1 MRLISV
7 LKRLSAPAW
16 LALAVVA
23 ATSPAA
29 LAQFGSQPVKIIF
42 PFAAGGSG
50 DAVARM
56 LAERISLATNQ
67 SAFVENRTG
76 GSGMLGVQAVKSAPA
91 DGTTLLLTP
100 FTLMVIYPHIYPDLK
115 YDPQKDFVPISQV
128 CSFEFAIAVAKNS
141 SVKTIRE
148 MVEWIRK
155 DPKAGSYGT
164 PGAGTLPHFFGIAF
178 GRAAGLD
185 YRHVAYR
192 GASAA
197 VADLVAGQ
205 IPTAVLSTADV
216 LEHHNQGTV
225 RILATLDASPSP
237 FISGIPTLKESGYDL
252 SGNGWFALYAPAG
265 TPPAIV
271 ERINAIVREYAQSK
285 PFGEKLLTLGL
296 LATGTSG
303 EELASRQR
311 MEARTWE
318 PIIKTSGF
326 KPTD

>member
-1 MRLISV
+1 MKLMSF
-7 LKRLSAPAW
+7 LKKLAAPVW
-16 LALAVVA
+16 LALTAVA
-23 ATSPAA
+23 ANSPAA

-56 LAERISLATNQ
+56 LAERISLITNQ
-67 SAFVENRTG
+67 PAFVENRTG
-76 GSGMLGVQAVKSAPA
+76 GSGMIGVQAVKNAPA

-115 YDPQKDFVPISQV
+115 YDPQNDFIPISQV
-128 CSFEFAIAVAKNS
+128 CSFEFAIAVGKNS
-141 SVKTIRE
+141 PVKTIRE

-164 PGAGTLPHFFGIAF
+164 PGAGTLPHFFGIAI

-205 IPTAVLSTADV
+205 LPTAVLSTADV

-225 RILATLDASPSP
+225 RILATLGVSTSP
-237 FISGIPTLKESGYDL
+237 FVSGIPTLKESGYDL
-252 SGNGWFALYAPAG
+252 SGNGWFALYAPSG
-265 TPPAIV
+265 TLPTTV
-271 ERINAIVREYAQSK
+271 ERINAIVREYAQSTK
-285 PFGEKLLTLGL
+285 FGEKLLTLGL

-311 MEARTWE
+311 AETKTWE

-326 KPTD
+326 RPTD